1 MSGGHDAA
9 SGEQPESTQSH
20 EAMVSGSWPM
30 ESQQKGAMKEL
41 RVLVLILVSNPF
53 PDAELE

>member
-9 SGEQPESTQSH
+9 SGEQPESRRSQ

-30 ESQQKGAMKEL
+30 ESQRKEVMKEL
-41 RVLVLILVSNPF
+41 RVLVLILVSNPLA
-53 PDAELE
+53 DTELE